1 VPASESGYGVIMNK
15 KKTDIDKI
23 NGFTLIELL
32 IVFAFFIIC
41 VIQIKIISVDLFKD
55 FGLKDYSFSFFSITL
70 FLSFLLTFIIISI
83 LIFSFDLI
91 ERKEI
96 FFKFLSIIL
105 VFISF
110 LSVSYCM
117 YHLRD
122 SIFFIIFNAIFLLIH
137 LGMLRE
143 MIFTKKNLKN
153 KRK

>member
-1 VPASESGYGVIMNK
+1 M

-122 SIFFIIFNAIFLLIH
+122 SIFFTSFATSSFSYILSEVN
-137 LGMLRE
+137 
-143 MIFTKKNLKN
+143 
-153 KRK
+153 